1 MVTTSPVVEHLT
13 KLDVAKRELR
23 EAIWLLFHERDAVAV
38 HNLAAAAHQIL
49 GDLAQQQGMETIRN
63 SPYIRAGKREQWI
76 TALHHPQNYLKHAD
90 RDPDAIL
97 EFNTEL
103 PHLFIIDAIQLYKQL
118 TMGPLFL
125 EGALYLV
132 WFAAKY
138 PELVEEAAFKPFI
151 PFPIPPYFNP
161 DDFRQMRQFLTHLPA

>member
-1 MVTTSPVVEHLT
+1 MLTPPHVVEHLT

-38 HNLAAAAHQIL
+38 HILAAAAHQIL

-63 SPYIRAGKREQWI
+63 SPYLRAGKGKQWI
-76 TALHHPQNYLKHAD
+76 TALNYPQNYLKHAD

-103 PHLFIIDAIQLYKQL
+103 PHFFIVDAIQLYKQL
-118 TMGPLFL
+118 TRGPLFL
-125 EGALYLV
+125 EGALYLI

-138 PELVEEAAFKPFI
+138 PELVEEAAFKPFV
-151 PFPIPPYFNP
+151 PFPIDAWFNP
-161 DDFRQMRQFLTHLPA
+161 DDFRQMRRFLAHLP